1 MPKSYIVD
9 DDYHEVRLDRWFK
22 QKVIN
27 LPHSL
32 IERIIRQN
40 KIKLNK
46 KRTKSSQRLQTG
58 DLVEV
63 FDISKFKANNND
75 KKIKYIPQT
84 KELSKYDDYVVEDNE
99 NFIIINKPAGI
110 PVQSGTK
117 SFKNITDVLKN
128 SKYFKDSKP
137 FIVHRID
144 KETSGILIIA
154 KNRKY
159 AQLFTTL
166 FRIRKIHKTYLA
178 LAYGKI
184 NKSVKCIRDDLTYFE
199 NKKKIKY
206 IPKKEELSKYDDYV
220 IENNDNFIV
229 INKPA
234 GIPVQSGT
242 KSFKNITDVL
252 KNSKYFQN
260 SKPFIVHRIDKE
272 TSGILIIA
280 KNRKF
285 AQLFTTLFRI
295 RKIHKTYLALVYGK
309 INKSVKNMQDELIYF
324 ENKKKIIQKAIT
336 NIKIIKSNEELS
348 YVELNPITGRKHQ
361 LRKQLLNL
369 GNPIIG
375 DDKYFLKNFKKIKNK
390 NLMLHA
396 YKIKFMIN
404 NIKYNFKAKYNNYFE
419 QLLKEK
425 F

>member
-1 MPKSYIVD
+1 MPKTFIVD
-9 DDYHEVRLDRWFK
+9 DEYHETRLDKWFK

-32 IERIIRQN
+32 IERFLRQN

-46 KRTKSSQRLQTG
+46 KKVKSSYRLQSG
-58 DLVEV
+58 DLIEIY
-63 FDISKFKANNND
+63 DISKFKAKD
-75 KKIKYIPQT
+75 KIEKIKYKPKK
-84 KELSKYDDYVVEDNE
+84 KELSQYDDYIIENND
-99 NFIIINKPAGI
+99 NFIVINKPAGI

-117 SFKNITDVLKN
+117 SFKNITDLLKN
-128 SKYFKDSKP
+128 SKYFEGSKP

-159 AQLFTTL
+159 AQLFTSL

-184 NKSVKCIRDDLTYFE
+184 NKSVKSMRDDL
-199 NKKKIKY
+199 
-206 IPKKEELSKYDDYV
+206 
-220 IENNDNFIV
+220 
-229 INKPA
+229 
-234 GIPVQSGT
+234 
-242 KSFKNITDVL
+242 
-252 KNSKYFQN
+252 
-260 SKPFIVHRIDKE
+260 
-272 TSGILIIA
+272 
-280 KNRKF
+280 
-285 AQLFTTLFRI
+285 
-295 RKIHKTYLALVYGK
+295 
-309 INKSVKNMQDELIYF
+309 IYY
-324 ENKKKIIQKAIT
+324 ENKKKIIQKAIS
-336 NIKIIKSNEELS
+336 NIKIIKSNDELS

-375 DDKYFLKNFKKIKNK
+375 DDKYFLTNFRKIKTK

-396 YKIKFMIN
+396 YRIKFMIN
-404 NIKYNFKAKYNNYFE
+404 NVQYTFKAKYNNYFE